1 MTADLEAT
9 QLIGGGH
16 LINQSAARK
25 NVALFIR
32 NTTGEVDPFHTR
44 FNLLHTKFSQSRR
57 HCRIGPCGLIRIG
70 ARTTKTPACSVTHG
84 ILLKQTLQL
93 GKLNIW

>member
-1 MTADLEAT
+1 M
-9 QLIGGGH
+9 H

-25 NVALFIR
+25 NVALFIQ

-44 FNLLHTKFSQSRR
+44 FNLLHTKFSQSSR

-70 ARTTKTPACSVTHG
+70 TRTTKTPACSVTHG